1 LKTNHLP
8 EKLTFDWT
16 SQRILAQLDNLYRS
30 GGCYGLYDMVYDQL
44 TKEGHSITYPP
55 EIKAELWKKA
65 RVKFTRDKKD
75 TWIRRGMPEERLNIE
90 LHKYFKSFL
99 VAKYLLDKLNESGVY
114 MKLIIEDSGQQV
126 KLLNIVPYEQ

>member
-1 LKTNHLP
+1 M
-8 EKLTFDWT
+8 FDWV

-44 TKEGHSITYPP
+44 IKEGHSITYPP

-65 RVKFTRDKKD
+65 RIKFTRDKKD
-75 TWIRRGMPEERLNIE
+75 TWIKRGMPEERLNIE

-99 VAKYLLDKLNESGVY
+99 VAKYLLDKLNQGEGY
-114 MKLIIEDSGQQV
+114 MTPLNEETGEQI
-126 KLLNIVPYEQ
+126 KLLNIVPHDN